1 MLRANYPLTSV
12 AGVRAL
18 ETLLKPD
25 KWRLVL
31 ELLLRLRR
39 EKKIQEFPSDGK
51 VQHVSVFFGFLFL
64 NQFAV
69 LVSD

>member
-1 MLRANYPLTSV
+1 MLRANCPLIYI

-25 KWRLVL
+25 RWRLVL

-39 EKKIQEFPSDGK
+39 EKIQEFPSVRK
-51 VQHVSVFFGFLFL
+51 VQHVSVLFFFLFF